1 MKPCDIQ
8 ILEHV
13 RVCHNGDNTLCSSV
27 AAAIMMTRMGLLKKI
42 VFDASHPFLFIIKE
56 ADNGVILF
64 IGRFSKPS
72 Q

>member
-1 MKPCDIQ
+1 
-8 ILEHV
+8 
-13 RVCHNGDNTLCSSV
+13 
-27 AAAIMMTRMGLLKKI
+27 MGLLKKI